1 MQFSTVTKNMD
12 FSNFEKGIGYKFKK
26 KELLQ
31 RALTHRSYLNEN
43 PGWEHPHNER
53 LEFLGDAVLELVVTE
68 ELFNRYPDRPEG
80 EMTSLRAA
88 LVNTISLSEVGH
100 EMDLNSALLMSKGE
114 ARDLGRG
121 REAILADGVEAVI
134 GSIYLDGGYDKAKR
148 FVLDRILVKL
158 ENVIE
163 NNLHIDAKSHLQ
175 ERVQAER
182 KLTPHYSVISEQG
195 PDHDKRFTVG
205 VYFGKDLITE
215 GEGHSKHEAE
225 VEAARKALEKLNEV

>member
-1 MQFSTVTKNMD
+1 MD
-12 FSNFEKGIGYKFKK
+12 FSEFEKRIGYKFKK

-43 PGWEHPHNER
+43 PNWSHPHNER
-53 LEFLGDAVLELVVTE
+53 LEFLGDAVLELATTE

-88 LVNTISLSEVGH
+88 LVNTTSLSEIGH
-100 EMDLNSALLMSKGE
+100 GLDLNDALLMSKGE

-134 GSIYLDGGYDKAKR
+134 GAIYLDGGFKKAKE
-148 FVLDRILVKL
+148 FVMNKIMVRLEDILTH
-158 ENVIE
+158 
-163 NNLHIDAKSHLQ
+163 NLHIDAKSNLQ
-175 ERVQAER
+175 ELVQAKK
-182 KLTPHYSVISEQG
+182 KLTPHYSVISEVG

-205 VYFGKDLITE
+205 VYFGKDLVAE
-215 GEGHSKHEAE
+215 GEGHSKHEGE
-225 VEAARKALEKLNEV
+225 VDAARKALKEFE

>member
-1 MQFSTVTKNMD
+1 MD

-31 RALTHRSYLNEN
+31 RSLTHRSYLNEN
-43 PGWEHPHNER
+43 PSWQHPHNER
-53 LEFLGDAVLELVVTE
+53 LEFLGDAVLELAVTE
-68 ELFNRYPDRPEG
+68 ELFNRYPNRPEG

-88 LVNTISLSEVGH
+88 MVNTISLSEVGH
-100 EMDLNSALLMSKGE
+100 NIELNDALLMSKGE

-134 GSIYLDGGYDKAKR
+134 GAIYLDGGYEKAKN
-148 FVLDRILVKL
+148 FILDNILVKL
-158 ENVIE
+158 SNILAH
-163 NNLHIDAKSHLQ
+163 NLHIDAKSHLQ

-182 KLTPHYSVISEQG
+182 KLTPHYSVISEEG
-195 PDHDKRFTVG
+195 PDHDKQFTVG

-215 GEGHSKHEAE
+215 GAGHSKHEAE
-225 VEAARKALEKLNEV
+225 VEAARKALEKLEEI